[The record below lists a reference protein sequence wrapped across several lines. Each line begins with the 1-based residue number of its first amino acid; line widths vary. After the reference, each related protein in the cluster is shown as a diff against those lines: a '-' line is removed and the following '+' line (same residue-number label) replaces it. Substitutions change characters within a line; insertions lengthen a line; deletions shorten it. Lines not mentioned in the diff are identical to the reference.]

1 MPRKDRDRNKFDD
14 PWLESL
20 FNTPEKK
27 ARLHIAVTVGY
38 ILFFILMVIGIGVVI
53 IRGFGFF

>member
-1 MPRKDRDRNKFDD
+1 MPRKDKNKFDD

-38 ILFFILMVIGIGVVI
+38 ILFFILMVIGIGVVML
-53 IRGFGFF
+53 RGFGVF